1 MKDRKLF
8 VKRLIMTLLCVAA
21 VISIFSRSAMSAEA
35 STEES
40 NPFVEG
46 INAFLS
52 SIGLSLTV
60 TEKFVRKL
68 AHFTEYAALGA
79 LLSVTVSL
87 YISKRL
93 RVFLTTLAIGLGIA
107 VCDEL
112 IQLFPS
118 GRSCEV
124 KDMLIDFSGV
134 AFAALIIQ
142 GIWSLIL
149 RHRRKKEGNE
159 NERSRA

>member
-1 MKDRKLF
+1 
-8 VKRLIMTLLCVAA
+8 MTLLCVAA